1 MGRAGQSA
9 LETTIPSSPSY
20 DRGAHF
26 CCCVRQGCQK
36 SARIKLLVVN
46 MLGDMTLSIIQTNF
60 IIIAVKDEKMPK

>member
-20 DRGAHF
+20 DGGAHF
-26 CCCVRQGCQK
+26 CCLVRQGCQN

-46 MLGDMTLSIIQTNF
+46 MLENKTLSIILTNF
-60 IIIAVKDEKMPK
+60 IIIDVKDEKMPK